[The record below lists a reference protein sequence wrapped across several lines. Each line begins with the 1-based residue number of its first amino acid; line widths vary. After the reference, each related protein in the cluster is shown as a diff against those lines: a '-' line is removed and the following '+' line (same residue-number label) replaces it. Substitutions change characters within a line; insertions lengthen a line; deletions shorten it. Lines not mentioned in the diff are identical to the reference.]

1 MELIYQG
8 AVTEER
14 LSLERWVEVCATTPA
29 RMFGLFPRKGTIA
42 VGSDADIVIFD
53 PKRRHVLSAATHHMR
68 TDYSCY
74 EGMEI
79 SGGVDSV
86 LSRGR
91 LIIAGNEYLGN
102 KGDGQYLKRE
112 LNQYLV

>member
-1 MELIYQG
+1 LIYQG

-14 LSLERWVEVCATTPA
+14 LTLERWVEVCSTTPA

-42 VGSDADIVIFD
+42 VGADADIVIFD
-53 PKRRHVLSAATHHMR
+53 PQRKHVLSASTHHMR

-74 EGMEI
+74 EGMPI
-79 SGGVDSV
+79 AGGVDSV

-91 LIIAGNEYLGN
+91 VIISGNEYHGH
-102 KGDGQYLKRE
+102 KGDGTYLKRE